1 VAQAGTGFFPTAL
14 VVFVAEPPT
23 RLSDIAIDSPLIGGS
38 GLSGKS
44 GRNTANA
51 CDTSAK
57 QMSNDSAAHCLFEKQ
72 SFTEDP
78 ASSCNRGANVADGAL
93 PPSR

>member
-1 VAQAGTGFFPTAL
+1 VAQAGTGFFDTAL
-14 VVFVAEPPT
+14 VVFVAKPPCK
-23 RLSDIAIDSPLIGGS
+23 LSDIAIDSPVIGGS

-57 QMSNDSAAHCLFEKQ
+57 QMSTDTAAHRPFEKQ

-78 ASSCNRGANVADGAL
+78 AFSCNRAASAADRAL